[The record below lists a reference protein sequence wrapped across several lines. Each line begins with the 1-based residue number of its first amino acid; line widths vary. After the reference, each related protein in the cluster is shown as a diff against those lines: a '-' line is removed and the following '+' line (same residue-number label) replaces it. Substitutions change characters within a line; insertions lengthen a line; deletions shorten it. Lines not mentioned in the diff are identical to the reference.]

1 LSIYCL
7 ANVYFCTQQQ
17 PVQPFQQIHCA
28 HSRGGTTMD
37 SADTTIAYVTLA
49 FLLGQIFK

>member
-7 ANVYFCTQQQ
+7 ANVYFYTQQQ